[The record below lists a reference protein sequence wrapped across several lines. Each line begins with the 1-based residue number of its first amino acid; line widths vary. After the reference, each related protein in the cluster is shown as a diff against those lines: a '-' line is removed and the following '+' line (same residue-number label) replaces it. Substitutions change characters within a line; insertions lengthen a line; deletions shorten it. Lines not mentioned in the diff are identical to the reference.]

1 MSEAD
6 LNDGDELAIAIVGM
20 AGRFPGSPDVAAFWR
35 NLCGGVEGIRFF
47 TEDELR
53 ARGVPEERLREPGF
67 VRAGAV
73 LEQVDAF
80 DAAFF
85 GYSPREAALMD
96 PQHRI
101 FLECAWEALERAG
114 HGLDAETRSVGVFA
128 GTSLSTYLLFN
139 LRTRPEL
146 LESGDSFQVMIGNDK
161 DFLATRLAYHL
172 DLKGPSLDVQT
183 GCSTS
188 LVATH
193 LACQALLSF
202 QCDVAIAGGVS
213 VDVPQRTGYV
223 HQPGGIASPDG
234 HCRPFDAQAQGTLFG
249 SGVGVVVLKRLS
261 DALAD
266 GSHIHAVI
274 RATAINNDG
283 ASKLG
288 YTAPSAE
295 GQMEVIAR
303 THALAGVT
311 PDTLGYVEAHGT
323 GTLLG
328 DPVEVSALTSAFR
341 AGTDATGFCAL
352 GSVKSNIGHLDAAA
366 GVAGL
371 IKTALVV
378 EHGLIPPTLHCRTP
392 NPNID
397 WAHSPF
403 YVNATLKEW
412 KPQGQRRRAGVSS
425 FGIGG
430 TNAHALLE
438 EPPPPAPSGPSRAW
452 KLLPVSAKTPEAL
465 EALTRDLATHLG
477 EHPEQDLADVAF
489 TLQVGRKAFAQRR
502 VVVCEDGQDAA
513 AVLSAM
519 DPERVFT
526 GVAKDGGR
534 PVVFLFPG
542 GGAQHVRMGQ
552 GLYESE
558 PAFREAFDA
567 CAAIMQRR
575 FGLSLRATLYP
586 PGAEDTVAPLPRPS
600 VGLPALFTVEYALAR
615 LWESWG
621 IRPEA
626 MIGHSMGEY
635 VAACLAGVFS
645 LEDALALVAE
655 RGRLFEQLPAG
666 SMVSVA
672 LPEQELLPLLNERL
686 SLAAVN
692 APSQCVVAGDTASV
706 DALAADLAARGIEH
720 RRVHIDVAAH
730 SHLIDSILPAFSS
743 FVGRLK
749 LQTPKL
755 PFVSGVTG
763 TWVTEEEATDPRYW
777 VRHLRQTV
785 RFGQGVRTLLE
796 DPSRVLLEVG
806 PGRTLGPLARMQLER
821 GQPTVVLTSMRAP
834 REPGSDVRFALNT
847 LGRLWVAGVTV
858 DWKTLHSGERRR
870 RVVLP
875 TYPFERKRY
884 WLEPRAES
892 AAPAS
897 DTALA
902 RRKDAADW
910 FYLPSWKRTLA
921 PRAPVAAEPR
931 HWLLFADAGGLGD
944 ALAARLTEGG
954 GSVTRVRPGTG
965 FHRRDDGVLEV
976 DPGRP
981 ESYVA
986 LLAALTEAGQRPE
999 RIVHL
1004 WSVDAPGAGLEGLE
1018 RAQGTG
1024 FLSLLFLAQA
1034 LAGQGAQAPVHLT
1047 VVSTGVQAVT
1057 GHEALTPAKATL
1069 LGACR
1074 VLPHEVPG
1082 LTCRSLDVESPA
1094 GPEERQALAARLAGE
1109 VAAAPANGAV
1119 ALRGAFRWEQDFE
1132 PVRISPPAPGAPS
1145 RLRPGGTYLITGGLG
1160 GIGLVLAEH
1169 LARQARARLVLVGRA
1184 ALPERSAWDG
1194 WLASHGEHDRTSQR
1208 IRKVRELEALGAE
1221 VLVLQADVGDAGQM
1235 AEALRRA
1242 REVFGAPHG
1251 VIHAAGVPAG
1261 GLVQL
1266 RTRQAVEDVLRPKV
1280 QGTWVLHELLKDTPL
1295 DFLMLCSSRT
1305 AYTAEPG
1312 QIDHCAACA
1321 FQDAFAHHAAARGS
1335 VPVVSLGWDTWREVG
1350 QAVTTELPDASGSL
1364 REALLAHALSPAE
1377 GLDVFERVLAQ
1388 LPPHVV
1394 VSTRH
1399 LPAAI
1404 ARSASMLQELMGP
1417 VDTAAASAA
1426 PRAVPVN
1433 MDEVERELSEIWQRH
1448 LGVESVGL
1456 HENFFELG
1464 GNSLIG
1470 LKVVNEVKRRF
1481 GTDMPVV
1488 ALFENPTL
1496 GAMARLLTR
1505 KQEPATAAT
1514 AAHDRR
1520 SRGARRREQ
1529 MQQRRQSDH

>member
-1 MSEAD
+1 MSDAD
-6 LNDGDELAIAIVGM
+6 LNEGDELAIAIVGM
-20 AGRFPGSPDVAAFWR
+20 AGRFPGAPDVERYWR
-35 NLCGGVEGIRFF
+35 NLCEGVEGIRFF
-47 TEDELR
+47 TDDELR
-53 ARGVPEERLREPGF
+53 ARGVPEERLRQPGF

-73 LEQVDAF
+73 LDQVEAF
-80 DAAFF
+80 DAGFF

-101 FLECAWEALERAG
+101 FLECAWEAIERAG
-114 HGLDAETRSVGVFA
+114 HGLDTESRSVGVFA

-139 LRTRPEL
+139 LRTHPEL
-146 LESGDSFQVMIGNDK
+146 LESSDSFQVMIGNDK

-193 LACQALLSF
+193 LACQALMGF

-234 HCRPFDAQAQGTLFG
+234 HCRPFDARAQGTLFG
-249 SGVGVVVLKRLS
+249 SGVGVVVLKRLD

-274 RATAINNDG
+274 RASAINNDG

-295 GQMEVIAR
+295 GQAEVIAR

-311 PDTLGYVEAHGT
+311 PDTVGYVETHGT

-341 AGTDATGFCAL
+341 AGTEATSFCAL

-371 IKTALVV
+371 IKAALAV
-378 EHGLIPPTLHCRTP
+378 EHGCIPPTLHLQTP

-397 WAHSPF
+397 WARSPF
-403 YVNATLKEW
+403 FVNATLKEW
-412 KPQGQRRRAGVSS
+412 KPHGHRRRAGVSS

-438 EPPPPAPSGPSRAW
+438 APPAPAPSGPSRPW
-452 KLLPVSAKTPEAL
+452 QLLVLSAKQPAALDVMTRNLAAHL
-465 EALTRDLATHLG
+465 EA
-477 EHPEQDLADVAF
+477 HPEQSLADAAY
-489 TLQVGRKAFAQRR
+489 TLQLGRKAFPHRR
-502 VVVCEDGQDAA
+502 VVVCESHEDGAE
-513 AVLSAM
+513 VLSAASS
-519 DPERVFT
+519 DRVFT
-526 GVAKDGGR
+526 DLAKDGGR

-542 GGAQHVRMGQ
+542 GGAQHLRMGQ
-552 GLYESE
+552 ELYEKE

-567 CAAIMQRR
+567 CAALFQRR
-575 FGLSLRATLYP
+575 GGPSLRAVLYP
-586 PGAEDTVAPLPRPS
+586 AGDADAGAPLPRPS
-600 VGLPALFTVEYALAR
+600 VGLPALFTVEYALAK

-621 IRPEA
+621 VRPEA

-635 VAACLAGVFS
+635 VAACLAGVFT

-655 RGRLFEQLPAG
+655 RGRLFEQLPSGA
-666 SMVSVA
+666 MVSVA
-672 LPEQELLPLLNERL
+672 LSEQELLPMLGERL

-692 APSQCVVAGDTASV
+692 GPTQCVVAGDTASV

-730 SHLIDSILPAFSS
+730 SHLIDSILPAFAA

-749 LQTPKL
+749 LQTPTQR
-755 PFVSGVTG
+755 FVSGVTG

-785 RFGQGVRTLLE
+785 RFGPGLRCLLE

-806 PGRTLGPLARMQLER
+806 PGRTLGSLARLQVER

-834 REPGSDVRFALNT
+834 REPGSDLRFVLTT
-847 LGRLWVAGVTV
+847 LGRLWAAGVPV
-858 DWKTLHSGERRR
+858 DWRRLHGTEQRR

-875 TYPFERKRY
+875 TYPFERKRH
-884 WLEPRAES
+884 WMEPNTLS
-892 AAPAS
+892 AAVVS
-897 DTALA
+897 DAGLA
-902 RRKDAADW
+902 RRKDPADW

-921 PRAPVAAEPR
+921 PRAPAATPR
-931 HWLLFADAGGLGD
+931 HWLLFTDASGVGG
-944 ALAARLTEGG
+944 ALAARLEEGG
-954 GSVTRVRPGTG
+954 GRVTRVSPGSD
-965 FHRRDDGVLEV
+965 FRRVDDGGFEV
-976 DPGRP
+976 DPARP
-981 ESYVA
+981 ETYAA
-986 LLAALTEAGQRPE
+986 LLAALAAESQRPE

-1004 WSVDAPGAGLEGLE
+1004 WSVDDAGDGVAGVAH
-1018 RAQGTG
+1018 AQRTG
-1024 FLSLLFLAQA
+1024 FFSLLFLAQA
-1034 LAGQGAQAPVHLT
+1034 LAGQGASSPVHLT

-1057 GHEALTPAKATL
+1057 GHEVLAPEKATL

-1082 LTCRSLDVESPA
+1082 LSCRSIDVEAPGCSEA
-1094 GPEERQALAARLAGE
+1094 QRLLAARLADELSAGSS
-1109 VAAAPANGAV
+1109 NGAV
-1119 ALRGAFRWEQDFE
+1119 ALRGPHRWEQSLE
-1132 PVRISPPAPGAPS
+1132 PVRLPAPAPDAPS
-1145 RLRPGGTYLITGGLG
+1145 RLRPRGTYLITGGLG
-1160 GIGLVLAEH
+1160 GIGLVLAES
-1169 LARQARARLVLVGRA
+1169 LARQVQARLVLVSRSG
-1184 ALPERSAWDG
+1184 LPERGDWDAW
-1194 WLASHGEHDRTSQR
+1194 LTTHGDQDRTSQR
-1208 IRKVRELEALGAE
+1208 LRQVLALEALGSE
-1221 VLVLQADVGDAGQM
+1221 VLVLSADVGDAEQL
-1235 AEALRRA
+1235 EEVLRKA
-1242 REVFGAPHG
+1242 REAFGELHG

-1261 GLVQL
+1261 GLAQL
-1266 RTRQAVEDVLRPKV
+1266 RTQAAVEDVLRPKV
-1280 QGTWVLHELLKDTPL
+1280 LGTWLLHALLRDTPL
-1295 DFLMLCSSRT
+1295 DFFMLCSSRT

-1321 FQDAFAHHAAARGS
+1321 FQDAFAHKAAVTGGA
-1335 VPVVSLGWDTWREVG
+1335 PVISLGWDTWREVG
-1350 QAVTTELPDASGSL
+1350 QAVTTQMPDGASAM
-1364 REALLAHALSPAE
+1364 RDAMLAHALSPAE
-1377 GLDVFERVLAQ
+1377 GVDVFERVLAQ
-1388 LPPHVV
+1388 APAHVV
-1394 VSTRH
+1394 VSTEDLR
-1399 LPAAI
+1399 AAM
-1404 ARSASMLQELMGP
+1404 ARSASFLQDLMGP
-1417 VDTAAASAA
+1417 METDAAPTAA
-1426 PRAVPVN
+1426 RAVPTN
-1433 MDEVERELSEIWQRH
+1433 MDEAERELADIWQRF
-1448 LGVESVGL
+1448 LGVERVSL

-1470 LKVVNEVKRRF
+1470 LKVINEVKRRF
-1481 GTDMPVV
+1481 GKELPVV

-1496 GAMARLLTR
+1496 SAMARLLTR
-1505 KQEPATAAT
+1505 GEEAAPATT
-1514 AAHDRR
+1514 SDRR
-1520 SRGARRREQ
+1520 SRGARRRELI
-1529 MQQRRQSDH
+1529 QQRRQSGH

>member
-1 MSEAD
+1 MSED
-6 LNDGDELAIAIVGM
+6 NLSEGDDLAIAIVGM
-20 AGRFPGSPDVAAFWR
+20 AGRFPGSPDVETFWR
-35 NLCGGVEGIRFF
+35 NLCEGVEGIRFF
-47 TEDELR
+47 TDDELK
-53 ARGVPEERLREPGF
+53 ARGVPEERLRQPGF

-73 LEQVDAF
+73 LDQVDAF
-80 DAAFF
+80 DASFF

-101 FLECAWEALERAG
+101 FLECAWEAIERAG
-114 HGLDAETRSVGVFA
+114 HGLDTESRSVGVFA

-139 LRTRPEL
+139 LRTHPEL
-146 LESGDSFQVMIGNDK
+146 LESSDSFQVMIGNDK

-193 LACQALLSF
+193 LACQSLMGF

-249 SGVGVVVLKRLS
+249 SGVGVVVLKRLD

-274 RATAINNDG
+274 RASAINNDG

-295 GQMEVIAR
+295 GQAEVIAR

-311 PDTLGYVEAHGT
+311 PDTVGYVETHGT

-341 AGTDATGFCAL
+341 AGTEATSFCAL

-371 IKTALVV
+371 IKTALAV
-378 EHGLIPPTLHCRTP
+378 EHGRIPPTLHCRTP

-397 WAHSPF
+397 WTRSPF
-403 YVNATLKEW
+403 FVNAALRDW
-412 KPQGQRRRAGVSS
+412 QPHDHRRRAGVSS

-438 EPPPPAPSGPSRAW
+438 APPPPAPSGPSRPW
-452 KLLPVSAKTPEAL
+452 QLLVLSAKKPAALDALTQNLGTHL
-465 EALTRDLATHLG
+465 EA
-477 EHPEQDLADVAF
+477 HPEQSLADVAY
-489 TLQVGRKAFAQRR
+489 TLQIGRKAFPHRR
-502 VVVCEDGQDAA
+502 VVVCESGEDAA
-513 AVLSAM
+513 TVLSEVN
-519 DPERVFT
+519 PERVFT
-526 GVAKDGGR
+526 DVAKDGGR
-534 PVVFLFPG
+534 SVVFLFPG
-542 GGAQHVRMGQ
+542 GGAQHLRMGQ
-552 GLYESE
+552 ELYEKE

-567 CAAIMQRR
+567 CAAIFQRR
-575 FGLSLRATLYP
+575 GGPSLRTVLYP
-586 PGAEDTVAPLPRPS
+586 AGDADAGAPLPRPS

-655 RGRLFEQLPAG
+655 RGRLFEQLPSGA
-666 SMVSVA
+666 MVSVA
-672 LPEQELLPLLNERL
+672 LSEQELLPMLGEHL
-686 SLAAVN
+686 SLAAIN
-692 APSQCVVAGDTASV
+692 GPSQCVVAGDTASV
-706 DALAADLAARGIEH
+706 DALSADLATRGIEH

-730 SHLIDSILPAFSS
+730 SHLIDSILPAFAA

-749 LQTPKL
+749 LQTPTQ

-785 RFGQGVRTLLE
+785 RFGPGVRCLLE
-796 DPSRVLLEVG
+796 NPSRVLLEVG
-806 PGRTLGPLARMQLER
+806 PGRTLGSLARLQVER

-834 REPGSDVRFALNT
+834 REPGSDMRFVLTT
-847 LGRLWVAGVTV
+847 LGRLWAAGVPM
-858 DWKTLHSGERRR
+858 DWRRLQAGEQRR

-875 TYPFERKRY
+875 TYPFERKRH
-884 WLEPRAES
+884 WLEPN
-892 AAPAS
+892 AAGIAIAS
-897 DTALA
+897 DVSLA

-921 PRAPVAAEPR
+921 LRATTAAPQN
-931 HWLLFADAGGLGD
+931 WLVFTDTSGLGD
-944 ALAARLTEGG
+944 ALATRLTESGG
-954 GSVTRVRPGTG
+954 RVTRVSQGSD
-965 FHRRDDGVLEV
+965 FRRVDDGAFEV
-976 DPGRP
+976 DPTRP
-981 ESYVA
+981 ETYAA
-986 LLAALTEAGQRPE
+986 LLNALAEDSCRPE

-1004 WSVDAPGAGLEGLE
+1004 WSVDSAGEGLAGVE
-1018 RAQGTG
+1018 HAQRTG
-1024 FLSLLFLAQA
+1024 FFSLLFLAQA
-1034 LAGQGAQAPVHLT
+1034 LAGHGASGPVQIT
-1047 VVSTGVQAVT
+1047 VVSSGVQAVT
-1057 GHEALTPAKATL
+1057 GHEVLAPEKATL

-1082 LTCRSLDVESPA
+1082 LSCRSIDVEAPSCSKTL
-1094 GPEERQALAARLAGE
+1094 QALVARLVGE
-1109 VAAAPANGAV
+1109 LATGSSNGAV
-1119 ALRGAFRWEQDFE
+1119 ALRGPNRWEQSIE
-1132 PVRISPPAPGAPS
+1132 QVRISAPAADAPS
-1145 RLRPGGTYLITGGLG
+1145 RLRPRGTYLITGGLG
-1160 GIGLVLAEH
+1160 GIGLVLAES
-1169 LARQARARLVLVGRA
+1169 LARQVQARLVLVGRN
-1184 ALPERSAWDG
+1184 ALPERDTWDT
-1194 WLASHGEHDRTSQR
+1194 WLTERGEQDRVSQR
-1208 IRKVRELEALGAE
+1208 IRQVLALESLGSE
-1221 VLVLQADVGDAGQM
+1221 VLVLQADVGDAEQM
-1235 AEALRRA
+1235 AEVLRQA
-1242 REVFGAPHG
+1242 RQAYGELHG

-1261 GLVQL
+1261 GLAQL
-1266 RTRQAVEDVLRPKV
+1266 RTQKAVEDVLRPKV
-1280 QGTWVLHELLKDTPL
+1280 SGTWILHALLRDTPL
-1295 DFLMLCSSRT
+1295 DFFVLCSSRT

-1321 FQDAFAHHAAARGS
+1321 FQDAFAHQAAATGN
-1335 VPVVSLGWDTWREVG
+1335 VPIISLGWDTWREVG
-1350 QAVTTELPDASGSL
+1350 QAVTTQMPDGANPM
-1364 REALLAHALSPAE
+1364 REAMLAHALTPAE
-1377 GLDVFERVLAQ
+1377 GVDVFERVLAQ
-1388 LPPHVV
+1388 APTHVV
-1394 VSTRH
+1394 VSTEDLR
-1399 LPAAI
+1399 AAM
-1404 ARSASMLQELMGP
+1404 ARSASLLQDLMGP
-1417 VDTAAASAA
+1417 METDAA
-1426 PRAVPVN
+1426 PTTERTVPAN
-1433 MDEVERELSEIWQRH
+1433 MDEAERELADIWQRF
-1448 LGVESVGL
+1448 LGVESVAL

-1470 LKVVNEVKRRF
+1470 LKVINEVKRRF
-1481 GTDMPVV
+1481 GKDLPVV

-1496 GAMARLLTR
+1496 SAMARLLTR
-1505 KQEPATAAT
+1505 GQEQASATT
-1514 AAHDRR
+1514 SDRR
-1520 SRGARRREQ
+1520 SRGARRRELI
-1529 MQQRRQSDH
+1529 QQRRQSGN